1 MNGRARVL
9 VTRRVAPEALAMLRE
24 RFDVTH
30 WDSSEPIPRDK
41 FLSAIA
47 DTDGLLAL
55 LTERVDAELLALAP
69 RLKVVANMAVGYDNV
84 DVDAARARG
93 VQVTNTPG
101 VLTETSAE
109 FAFLLILAVA
119 RRLKEAMRW
128 VERGRWTT
136 WDPLLLLGPD
146 LDGAMLGLV
155 GYGRIA
161 AAVARR
167 AHAIGMHLAYHSS
180 HAHPDDEERLGMR
193 RMAFDDLLRESDVV
207 SLHVPLTAATRHLVA
222 ERELRLMKPTAYL
235 VNTARGGVLDQQAL
249 YAALVGGSIAGAAL
263 DVTDP
268 EPLPAEHALLQLD
281 NCLVVPHIASASV
294 ATRTRMA
301 TLAAENIIAVLTGRP
316 ALTPVD
322 ARPPAP

>member
-1 MNGRARVL
+1 
-9 VTRRVAPEALAMLRE
+9 
-24 RFDVTH
+24 
-30 WDSSEPIPRDK
+30 
-41 FLSAIA
+41 
-47 DTDGLLAL
+47 
-55 LTERVDAELLALAP
+55 
-69 RLKVVANMAVGYDNV
+69 
-84 DVDAARARG
+84 

-109 FAFLLILAVA
+109 FAFLLILAAA

-136 WDPLLLLGPD
+136 WDPLLLLGRD
-146 LDGAMLGLV
+146 LEGATLGLV

-167 AHAIGMHLAYHSS
+167 AHAIGMHLVYHSS
-180 HAHPDDEERLGMR
+180 HAHPDDEARYGMR

-222 ERELRLMKPTAYL
+222 ERELQLMKPTAYL

-301 TLAAENIIAVLTGRP
+301 TLAAENIIAVLTGQP
-316 ALTPVD
+316 ALTSVGEN
-322 ARPPAP
+322 PPAS

>member
-9 VTRRVAPEALAMLRE
+9 VTRRIAPEALAMLRE

-30 WDSSEPIPRDK
+30 WDSGEPIPRDR
-41 FLSAIA
+41 LLAEIA

-55 LTERVDAELLALAP
+55 LTERVDAELLTLAP

-84 DVDAARARG
+84 DVGAARARG
-93 VQVTNTPG
+93 VEVTNTPG

-136 WDPLLLLGPD
+136 WDPLLLLGRD
-146 LDGAMLGLV
+146 LEGATLGLV

-167 AHAIGMHLAYHSS
+167 AHAMGMPLVYHSS
-180 HAHPDDEERLGMR
+180 HAHPDDEGRYGMG

-207 SLHVPLTAATRHLVA
+207 SLHVPLTAATRHLVG
-222 ERELRLMKPTAYL
+222 ERELQLMKPTAYL

-301 TLAAENIIAVLTGRP
+301 TLAAENIIAVLTGQP
-316 ALTPVD
+316 PLTPVGESPS
-322 ARPPAP
+322 AR

>member
-9 VTRRVAPEALAMLRE
+9 VTRRIAPEALAMLRE

-30 WDSSEPIPRDK
+30 WDASEPIPRDRL
-41 FLSAIA
+41 LSAIA

-55 LTERVDAELLALAP
+55 LTERVDVELLALAP

-84 DVDAARARG
+84 DVGAARERG

-109 FAFLLILAVA
+109 FAFLLILAAA

-136 WDPLLLLGPD
+136 WDPLLLLGRD
-146 LDGAMLGLV
+146 LEGATLGLV

-167 AHAIGMHLAYHSS
+167 AHAIGMHLVYHSS
-180 HAHPDDEERLGMR
+180 HAHPDDEARYGMR
-193 RMAFDDLLRESDVV
+193 RMAFDDLLGESDVV

-222 ERELRLMKPTAYL
+222 ERELQLMKPTAYL

-281 NCLVVPHIASASV
+281 NCLVVPHVASASV

-301 TLAAENIIAVLTGRP
+301 TLAAENIIAVLTGQP
-316 ALTPVD
+316 ALTPVGEN
-322 ARPPAP
+322 PPAP